1 MQTPS
6 VRLHISIKMLKLA
19 LRKGRMETVEKYLY
33 FKKIN
38 EAFTPEAPINHR
50 DLFAGRERERDKVIN
65 TIFQRGAHVAL
76 FGERGVGKTSLA
88 NTIFDFLVL
97 IGGSNFS
104 MARVTCSKAMDFEA
118 IWKTAF
124 RQLAIEFEG
133 KDTTLDYWLP
143 EKPHAENV
151 REIISYLA
159 NPSIIVI
166 DEINEI
172 SDKASLKSL
181 ADTVK
186 TLSDNSLT
194 STLILVGVADSVDQL
209 IADHA
214 SIDRCLVQVPM
225 PRMSKKELL
234 EIVDKGLTSCEIRV
248 DEFVRERLAD
258 FSIGLPSYTHLL
270 AREAALAA
278 VKSGKTTITEAEL
291 KKAVKESVD
300 NQLGTHLTTYAEAV
314 SAPRGIIFKPVLL
327 ACALAQKDEKGWFYA
342 ANVVQPLRAITKK
355 SYDIPAF
362 ARHLKDFSEK
372 RGPILEQKGRK
383 YRFRKPLMEPFVIL
397 RGLADSLITEDQLSR
412 PSASSTEPE
421 QLSLL
426 YGGAPLDRT

>member
-1 MQTPS
+1 MDTI
-6 VRLHISIKMLKLA
+6 R
-19 LRKGRMETVEKYLY
+19 KYLY

-50 DLFAGRERERDKVIN
+50 DLFAGRQRERDKVIN
-65 TIFQRGAHVAL
+65 TIFQRGAHVVL

-88 NTIFDFLVL
+88 NTIFDFLVMV
-97 IGGSNFS
+97 GGSNFS
-104 MARVTCSKAMDFEA
+104 MARVTCSQKMDFEA
-118 IWKTAF
+118 IWRTAF
-124 RQLAIEFEG
+124 RQLVIDYEE
-133 KDTTLDYWLP
+133 KNTPLDTWLP
-143 EKPHAENV
+143 NDPHSEDI
-151 REIISYLA
+151 REILSYLA

-166 DEINEI
+166 DEINEV
-172 SDKASLKSL
+172 SDKPSLKSL

-186 TLSDNSLT
+186 TLSDNSVN

-214 SIDRCLVQVPM
+214 SIDRALKQVPM
-225 PRMSKKELL
+225 PRMSKIELL
-234 EIVDKGLTSCEIRV
+234 EIVDRGLSSCEISV
-248 DEFVRERLAD
+248 EASVRERLAD
-258 FSIGLPSYTHLL
+258 YSIGLPSYTHLL

-278 VKSGKTTITEAEL
+278 VKSDRTKIVEDDL
-291 KKAVKESVD
+291 KRAVEESVN
-300 NQLGTHLTTYAEAV
+300 NQLGTHLTMYTDAV

-327 ACALAQKDEKGWFYA
+327 ACALAEKDEKGWFYA
-342 ANVVQPLRAITKK
+342 TNVVQPLSAIMKK
-355 SYDIPAF
+355 KYQIPAF

-397 RGLADSLITEDQLSR
+397 RGLADNLISEDQLSR
-412 PSASSTEPE
+412 PSASSSEPE

-426 YGGAPLDRT
+426 YGGAPLDSE